1 MRHLGLADTHA
12 FRQYDVDQGGAEHL
26 AALAVAAA
34 HRQAAADGCLGWTVH
49 LAHDRTRVV
58 TVEAWRDRAAFQRG
72 AVTGREAAVDG
83 VRPDLAL
90 YRHAGTGGVDPT
102 PVGDPA
108 SGVTVIDVFR
118 VWRPLIR
125 PVSAFNRRN
134 GKAFDRDPACVS
146 TSVLRGVTAGRI
158 ATYARWRSTED
169 FLRVFSATQ
178 GHPVQSTDEVNA
190 TAARI
195 SRGLI
200 RTDYHAYDVVETD
213 HTDEGADR

>member
-12 FRQYDVDQGGAEHL
+12 FRQYDTDPSRAERL
-26 AALAVAAA
+26 AARAAE
-34 HRQAAADGCLGWTVH
+34 AARHQSASDGCLSWTVH

-58 TVEAWRDRAAFQRG
+58 TVEAWRDLASFRDG
-72 AVTGREAAVDG
+72 ALTGPQSVVDG
-83 VRPDLAL
+83 VRPDVAL

-125 PVSAFNRRN
+125 PVSAFNLRN
-134 GKAFDRDPACVS
+134 GEAFNRDPGCVS
-146 TSVLRGVTAGRI
+146 TSVLRGITAGRI

-195 SRGLI
+195 SRGLV
-200 RTDYHAYDVVETD
+200 RTDYHAYDVVST
-213 HTDEGADR
+213 HEGAHR